1 MNKEKENQFKKTQEE
16 KELLKKLKKEYKQ
29 KQKKNGK

>member
-1 MNKEKENQFKKTQEE
+1 MNKENQFKKTHEE

>member
-1 MNKEKENQFKKTQEE
+1 MNKEKENEFKKTQEE

>member
-1 MNKEKENQFKKTQEE
+1 MNKENQFKKTQEE

-29 KQKKNGK
+29 KQNKNGK

>member
-1 MNKEKENQFKKTQEE
+1 MKQEPKYKKTEEE

-29 KQKKNGK
+29 KQSKNGK

>member
-1 MNKEKENQFKKTQEE
+1 MNKENQFKKTQEE